1 MASNTDERAA
11 SFLARMIR
19 LENEKRE
26 NAEDRS
32 ELIKEI
38 AGAGL
43 LKEEIAGLKLAVK
56 RHFEGAAKRQ
66 FRETAESFAEALGA
80 FKDTP
85 LAQAA
90 IKHIKNDPG
99 VRRAIKESNKIA
111 REFGGEEIVLP
122 A

>member
-1 MASNTDERAA
+1 MASNTDEKAA
-11 SFLARMIR
+11 AYLARMIR
-19 LENEKRE
+19 LEDEKRQ
-26 NAEDRS
+26 NAEDRR

-43 LKEEIAGLKLAVK
+43 LAEEIAGLKLAVR
-56 RHFEGAAKRQ
+56 RHFEAPAKRQ
-66 FRETAESFAEALGA
+66 FRETAESFADALGA

-90 IKHIKNDPG
+90 IKHVKNDPR
-99 VRRAIKESNKIA
+99 VRRGIKESNKIA
-111 REFGGEEIVLP
+111 RAIGAEEIVLP